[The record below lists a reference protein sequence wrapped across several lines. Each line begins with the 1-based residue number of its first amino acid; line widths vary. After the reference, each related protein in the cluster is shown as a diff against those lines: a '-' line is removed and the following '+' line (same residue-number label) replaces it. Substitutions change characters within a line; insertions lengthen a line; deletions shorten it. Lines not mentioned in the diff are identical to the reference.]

1 MPREKR
7 YYVYIMASKGRVLYV
22 GVTGS
27 LFSRVM
33 QHKSGEIDGFTK
45 HYHINR
51 LVHYESFQ
59 YIDRAIERETEIK
72 NWRREKKIVLIESF
86 NPAWADL
93 AEDWGSRISLRR
105 ADSSP
110 VKAGSE

>member
-22 GVTGS
+22 GVTGF

-33 QHKSGEIDGFTK
+33 QHKWGEIDGFTK

-72 NWRREKKIVLIESF
+72 NWRREKNRSDRVIQSSMGRLSRRLGF
-86 NPAWADL
+86 AD
-93 AEDWGSRISLRR
+93 
-105 ADSSP
+105 
-110 VKAGSE
+110 